1 MQNITDIGSGYL
13 QLLFVDRILLLRVPF
28 TGSINNNIF
37 GVYLNKYGM
46 VALLFIT
53 VVALHH
59 SSASGSAYIGMNK
72 TI

>member
-13 QLLFVDRILLLRVPF
+13 QLLFVDRILLLIVPF
-28 TGSINNNIF
+28 TGSVNNNIL
-37 GVYLNKYGM
+37 GVFLNKYGR
-46 VALLFIT
+46 VTLLFIT

-59 SSASGSAYIGMNK
+59 SSASGSVYIGINK